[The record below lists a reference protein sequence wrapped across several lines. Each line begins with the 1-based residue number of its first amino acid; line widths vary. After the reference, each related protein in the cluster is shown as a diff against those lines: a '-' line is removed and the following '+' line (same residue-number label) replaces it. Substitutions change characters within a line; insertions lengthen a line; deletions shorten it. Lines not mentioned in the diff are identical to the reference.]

1 MIRDRDRSVLGTN
14 RLCCGVLLVECL
26 GLFCLLYMED
36 RGESTHGTAI
46 PKKSRSLDL
55 KSLYK
60 PKVRKESPEK
70 GLKRKGCHPG
80 GVDENANKR
89 KKTRKEVSLSSL
101 DNADVGHKKVV
112 DEEWQKGFGFGR
124 QDLCEQKLEP
134 KQGSSSNTG
143 LNRGSLCFDGNVHIP
158 KRRRDFVG
166 RRKFEVS
173 LAPKLAGEPSN
184 TGGHGDQIP
193 KLSSVDLKRGIES
206 SKIKLKRDFDEFKGT
221 KSKSV
226 VNSGDFSSKKSLKKD
241 RKKKAFAPDKNKVDT
256 DVKPPIESSKKSDY
270 KQKAVAPDRS
280 RVAQEVR
287 PLIDD
292 SKTSDY
298 KQRSLAPDRNKVAKE
313 VKPLIDANKISDY
326 LREDEEENLEE
337 NAARMLS
344 SRFDTNYAGFCSGSK
359 PSTLPS
365 SNGLSFLLSSSRNI
379 DSCGSKSQSGS
390 ESASVD
396 TAGRVLRPR
405 KQYNEKG
412 SSRKRRHFY
421 EISLGDLDKHWIL
434 NQRIK
439 VFWPLDQSWYHGL
452 VDNYNRETKCHH
464 IKYDDREE
472 EWINL
477 ETERF
482 KLLLLPSEVPGK
494 AGKKR
499 AVRKHK
505 SSDEQKGSLSGKERQ
520 RRDVIT
526 EDDSCGESCMDTE
539 PIISWLARSSHRFK
553 PSAFNGVKKKKSP
566 NALPST
572 SSSLLCDETVKSH
585 RCLAESSPREGKSS
599 LSRDSL
605 SEDRLGDNF
614 GRKSPLQS
622 FDCPK
627 DDKQPIV
634 YFRRRFRKPMLMS
647 PHISEDKHVKKTA
660 SCSISFDPAACG
672 LMDLRESDEERG
684 EIEGPLCYTRNA
696 GVFKIFLDTGSAT
709 SKFALKYPIQLLL
722 NDSFK
727 LENLWLFRAILL
739 LQYGTVVT
747 LWPRVHLEMLFVD
760 NAVGLRFL
768 LFEGCLMMAA
778 ALVFCVLRLFHQP
791 AEEGK
796 YIDLQLPATSI
807 RFRFSSVYGVR
818 KPLVFTFYT
827 FSRVKNSK
835 WMYLDSKL
843 QRHCLLSKQLHL
855 SECTYDNIQAL
866 QNQSSEYPITS
877 IRGNPLVKV
886 LSPILLCLLI
896 GNTMSASFPEYVTK
910 KRIRPG
916 INIMGVSRE
925 LSQAD
930 TSESSD
936 SGKRKIP
943 PFSLSF
949 AAAPTF
955 FISLHLKLLME
966 KSVAHIS
973 FCDHALVDDPE
984 VFGLMTDDCSSI
996 DDYPNRTTEF
1006 NVKKNMMTLSKDAV
1020 HDGLTCA
1027 ESDLLISPSN
1037 CSDQILSQN
1046 YQNIDLSAD
1055 RTSILDRSERPPT
1068 VQLHEWKTHH
1078 FDHSF
1083 PSNSLTDKIKGDDD
1097 SHSFLCDLSVQI
1109 PSVDQFEKPCD
1120 SDLRDAQHSS
1130 DFSWNAN
1137 GGVILSPNP
1146 TAPRSSWH
1154 RNRNNSSSF
1163 GFQSHGWSDV
1173 KGDSLHNG
1181 FSSGPKKP
1189 RTQVSYSVPIS
1200 GYDYNSRHRSH
1211 YQRQRGLPHK
1221 RIRKANEKKSLDVA
1235 RSPEKNLESLSCDAN
1250 VLITLGDKGWRES
1263 GARVVLE
1270 LFDHNEWKL
1279 SVKLAGITRYSY
1291 KAHQFLQTGST
1302 NRYTH
1307 AMMWK
1312 GGKDW
1317 ILEFPDRSQWA
1328 VFKEMHEECYNQN
1341 IRAASVKNI
1350 PIPGVVLIEENY
1362 DNESEATFVRG
1373 SKYFRQVETDIE
1385 MALNPLHVLYD
1396 LDSEDEQWIL
1406 TISEKDNGFL
1416 DGISDEMFEKT
1427 IDMFEK
1433 AAYAQQRD
1441 QFTSTEIE
1449 ELTVDVGPFCL
1460 TKIIYDY
1467 WLQKRQKKG
1476 MPLIRHFQP
1485 PLWERYQHEL
1495 REWEVAMTKNNIPI
1509 SNGCLDKGVTLEKP
1523 AMFAFCLKPRGL
1535 EVPNKGSKHRSQ
1547 KKISVSGHSNSILY
1561 EQDGF
1566 HPYGRRF
1573 NGLAYGDEKFAFP
1586 GHNYDSVDDSPLP
1599 QISPIFSPRDVGSMG
1614 YYSINNRYDR
1624 NHIPKYNRI
1633 KSRKFGSFGFH
1644 NDSHSQRI
1652 SSSGKRNGDSRWN
1665 VGYYDLAGH
1674 RQYLV
1679 DGPQRL
1685 GIDQIDGTDLYEF
1698 RMRDASGAAKHAVNL
1713 AKMKREKAQR
1723 LLYKADLAIHKA
1735 VVALMTAEA
1744 MKASEDSNGD
1754 GLETLITDEEN
1765 EIKVLEC
1772 KHGIRE

>member
-1 MIRDRDRSVLGTN
+1 
-14 RLCCGVLLVECL
+14 
-26 GLFCLLYMED
+26 MED
-36 RGESTHGTAI
+36 REESTHGTAI

-60 PKVRKESPEK
+60 PKLRKESPEK
-70 GLKRKGCHPG
+70 GLKRKGSHPG
-80 GVDENANKR
+80 GVYENTNKK

-101 DNADVGHKKVV
+101 ENADAGKKKVV
-112 DEEWQKGFGFGR
+112 DEEFQKGHASGR
-124 QDLCEQKLEP
+124 QELCEQKLEP
-134 KQGSSSNTG
+134 KQGSGINTL
-143 LNRGSLCFDGNVHIP
+143 LNKGSLCFDENVYIP

-166 RRKFEVS
+166 RRKIEVG
-173 LAPKLAGEPSN
+173 LAPKLAGESSD
-184 TGGHGDQIP
+184 TGDHGDQIL
-193 KLSSVDLKRGIES
+193 KLSSDDLDRGIES
-206 SKIKLKRDFDEFKGT
+206 SKIKHKRDFDEFKGT
-221 KSKSV
+221 KSKSAV
-226 VNSGDFSSKKSLKKD
+226 KSGDSSSKKSLKKD
-241 RKKKAFAPDKNKVDT
+241 RKLKAFAPDRNRVAT
-256 DVKPPIESSKKSDY
+256 EVKPRIDSSKTSDY
-270 KQKAVAPDRS
+270 KKKAVAPDRG
-280 RVAQEVR
+280 RVAKEAR
-287 PLIDD
+287 PVIDD

-298 KQRSLAPDRNKVAKE
+298 KQKSLAPDRNKVAKE

-326 LREDEEENLEE
+326 MREDEEENLEE

-344 SRFDTNYAGFCSGSK
+344 SRFDPNYAGFCSSSK

-365 SNGLSFLLSSSRNI
+365 SNGLSFLISSSRNI
-379 DSCGSKSQSGS
+379 DSCASKSHSGS

-412 SSRKRRHFY
+412 RSRKRRHFY

-439 VFWPLDQSWYHGL
+439 VFWPLDQIWYHGL
-452 VDNYNRETKCHH
+452 VDDYNKETKCHH
-464 IKYDDREE
+464 VKYDDREE

-499 AVRKHK
+499 AVRKNK
-505 SSDEQKGSLSGKERQ
+505 SSGQQKGSLSSKERQ
-520 RRDVIT
+520 IRDVIT
-526 EDDSCGESCMDTE
+526 ENNSCVESCMDTE

-553 PSAFNGVKKKKSP
+553 SSAFNGVKRKKNP
-566 NALPST
+566 ITLPST
-572 SSSLLCDETVKSH
+572 ASSLCNEAVKTG
-585 RCLAESSPREGKSS
+585 RPLVESSPRDGKNSF
-599 LSRDSL
+599 SRDSL
-605 SEDRLGDNF
+605 SEDKLDDNF
-614 GRKSPLQS
+614 GGKSPLQS
-622 FDCPK
+622 FNCPK
-627 DDKQPIV
+627 DDKRPIV
-634 YFRRRFRKPMLMS
+634 YFRRRFRKPTPML
-647 PHISEDKHVKKTA
+647 PHISLNKHVNTTA
-660 SCSISFDPAACG
+660 SCSISFDPEADG
-672 LMDLRESDEERG
+672 PMDVKGSNAGRG
-684 EIEGPLCYTRNA
+684 EMEGPLCYTHNG
-696 GVFKIFLDTGSAT
+696 GVLKIFLETGSAT
-709 SKFALKYPIQLLL
+709 FKFGLKYPTQSVL
-722 NDSFK
+722 NGSFK

-739 LQYGTVVT
+739 LQYGTVMS

-760 NAVGLRFL
+760 NVAGLRFL

-778 ALVFCVLRLFHQP
+778 AFVFCVLRLFHQP
-791 AEEGK
+791 AEQGK
-796 YIDLQLPATSI
+796 YIDVQLPATSI
-807 RFRFSSVYGVR
+807 RFRFSSVYGIR
-818 KPLVFTFYT
+818 KPLVFTFYN

-835 WMYLDSKL
+835 WLYLDSKL
-843 QRHCLLSKQLHL
+843 QRHCLLGKQLHL

-866 QNQSSEYPITS
+866 QNQSSDYPITS

-886 LSPILLCLLI
+886 
-896 GNTMSASFPEYVTK
+896 MQ

-925 LSQAD
+925 FSQAD
-930 TSESSD
+930 TSEYSD

-973 FCDHALVDDPE
+973 FCDHALVDDE
-984 VFGLMTDDCSSI
+984 EDFGPMTDDCSSI
-996 DDYPNRTTEF
+996 DDCSNRNAEF
-1006 NVKKNMMTLSKDAV
+1006 NVKKNMITLSKDAV
-1020 HDGLTCA
+1020 PDGLTCA
-1027 ESDLLISPSN
+1027 KSDLLISPSN
-1037 CSDQILSQN
+1037 CSDQLLSQN
-1046 YQNIDLSAD
+1046 YENIDRSAD
-1055 RTSILDRSERPPT
+1055 GTSMLDCSERRRN
-1068 VQLHEWKTHH
+1068 VQLSDWQTCH

-1083 PSNSLTDKIKGDDD
+1083 PTNSLSDKIKANDD

-1120 SDLRDAQHSS
+1120 GDLRDAQHSS

-1137 GGVILSPNP
+1137 GGVSLSPNP

-1181 FSSGPKKP
+1181 LSSGPKKP
-1189 RTQVSYSVPIS
+1189 RTQVHYSVPIS

-1235 RSPEKNLESLSCDAN
+1235 RSPEKNLEALSCGAN

-1362 DNESEATFVRG
+1362 DNEAEATFVRG
-1373 SKYFRQVETDIE
+1373 SKYFRQVETDVE

-1406 TISEKDNGFL
+1406 TIQNSEKDNGFM
-1416 DGISDEMFEKT
+1416 DGISNEMFEKT
-1427 IDMFEK
+1427 MDMFEK

-1441 QFTSTEIE
+1441 HFTPTEIE
-1449 ELTVDVGPFCL
+1449 ELTVDVGPFCV
-1460 TKIIYDY
+1460 TKIIYEY
-1467 WLQKRQKKG
+1467 WQQKRQKKG
-1476 MPLIRHFQP
+1476 MALIRHFQP

-1495 REWEVAMTKNNIPI
+1495 REWEVAVTKNNIPI
-1509 SNGCLDKGVTLEKP
+1509 SNGCLDKGVALEKP

-1547 KKISVSGHSNSILY
+1547 KKISVSGHSNNVLY

-1624 NHIPKYNRI
+1624 NHIPKYNRY

-1644 NDSHSQRI
+1644 NDSYNQRI
-1652 SSSGKRNGDSRWN
+1652 SSSGKRNGDARWN

-1674 RQYLV
+1674 RQYLL
-1679 DGPQRL
+1679 DGPHRH
-1685 GIDQIDGTDLYEF
+1685 GIDQTDGPDLYEL
-1698 RMRDASGAAKHAVNL
+1698 RVRDASGAAQHAVNI
-1713 AKMKREKAQR
+1713 ARMKRERAQR
-1723 LLYKADLAIHKA
+1723 LLYRADLAIHKA
-1735 VVALMTAEA
+1735 VVALVTAEA

-1754 GLETLITDEEN
+1754 G
-1765 EIKVLEC
+1765 
-1772 KHGIRE
+1772 

>member
-1 MIRDRDRSVLGTN
+1 
-14 RLCCGVLLVECL
+14 
-26 GLFCLLYMED
+26 MED
-36 RGESTHGTAI
+36 REESTHGTAI

-70 GLKRKGCHPG
+70 GLKRKGSHLG
-80 GVDENANKR
+80 GVHENTNKK

-101 DNADVGHKKVV
+101 ENADVGNKKVV
-112 DEEWQKGFGFGR
+112 DEECQKGLGSGW

-134 KQGSSSNTG
+134 KQGSGSNTV
-143 LNRGSLCFDGNVHIP
+143 LNRGSLCFDENVHIP

-166 RRKFEVS
+166 RRKIEVGP
-173 LAPKLAGEPSN
+173 APRLAGESSN
-184 TGGHGDQIP
+184 TGGHGEQIL
-193 KLSSVDLKRGIES
+193 KLSSNVLDRGIES
-206 SKIKLKRDFDEFKGT
+206 SKIKHKRDFDECKGT
-221 KSKSV
+221 KSKSAV
-226 VNSGDFSSKKSLKKD
+226 KSGDSSSKKSLKKD
-241 RKKKAFAPDKNKVDT
+241 RKQKAFAPDRNRVAT
-256 DVKPPIESSKKSDY
+256 EVKPPIDSSKASDY
-270 KQKAVAPDRS
+270 KQKAVAPDRR
-280 RVAQEVR
+280 RVAKEVQ

-292 SKTSDY
+292 TKTSDY
-298 KQRSLAPDRNKVAKE
+298 KQKSLAPDRNKVAKE
-313 VKPLIDANKISDY
+313 VKPLIDDNKISDY

-344 SRFDTNYAGFCSGSK
+344 SRFDPNYAGFCSSSK

-379 DSCGSKSQSGS
+379 DSWASKSQSGS

-412 SSRKRRHFY
+412 RSRRRRHFY

-439 VFWPLDQSWYHGL
+439 VFWPLDQIWYHGL
-452 VDNYNRETKCHH
+452 VDDYNKETKCHH

-499 AVRKHK
+499 AVRKNK
-505 SSDEQKGSLSGKERQ
+505 SSGQQKRSLSSKERKI
-520 RRDVIT
+520 RDVIT
-526 EDDSCGESCMDTE
+526 EDNSCGESCMDTE
-539 PIISWLARSSHRFK
+539 PIISWLARSSHRFRS
-553 PSAFNGVKKKKSP
+553 SALNGVKRKKNP
-566 NALPST
+566 ITLPST
-572 SSSLLCDETVKSH
+572 ASSLWNEAVKTR
-585 RCLAESSPREGKSS
+585 RCLAESSPRDGKSS
-599 LSRDSL
+599 LSRDSV
-605 SEDRLGDNF
+605 SDDKLGDNF

-622 FDCPK
+622 FSCPK
-627 DDKQPIV
+627 DDKRPIV
-634 YFRRRFRKPMLMS
+634 YYRRRFRKPTPMS
-647 PHISEDKHVKKTA
+647 PHISEDKHVNTTA
-660 SCSISFDPAACG
+660 SCSISFDPVAQ
-672 LMDLRESDEERG
+672 LMDVKESNDGRG
-684 EIEGPLCYTRNA
+684 EIEGPLCYLHNG
-696 GVFKIFLDTGSAT
+696 GVFNFFLETGSAT
-709 SKFALKYPIQLLL
+709 FKFDLKYPIQSVM

-760 NAVGLRFL
+760 NVAGLRFL

-778 ALVFCVLRLFHQP
+778 AFIFCVLRLFHQP
-791 AEEGK
+791 GEQGK

-807 RFRFSSVYGVR
+807 RFRFSSVYGTR
-818 KPLVFTFYT
+818 KPLVFTFYN

-886 LSPILLCLLI
+886 
-896 GNTMSASFPEYVTK
+896 MQ

-930 TSESSD
+930 TLEYSD
-936 SGKRKIP
+936 SCKRKIP
-943 PFSLSF
+943 PFSLCF

-973 FCDHALVDDPE
+973 FCDHALIDDE
-984 VFGLMTDDCSSI
+984 EDFGLMTDDCSSI
-996 DDYPNRTTEF
+996 DDCSNGNAEF
-1006 NVKKNMMTLSKDAV
+1006 NVKKNMIALSKDAV
-1020 HDGLTCA
+1020 RGGLTCA
-1027 ESDLLISPSN
+1027 EPDLLISPSN

-1046 YQNIDLSAD
+1046 YQNIDRSAD
-1055 RTSILDRSERPPT
+1055 RTSILDRSERHRS
-1068 VQLHEWKTHH
+1068 VQLPDWQTCH

-1083 PSNSLTDKIKGDDD
+1083 PSNPLSDKIKANDD
-1097 SHSFLCDLSVQI
+1097 SHTFLCDLSVQI

-1120 SDLRDAQHSS
+1120 GDLRDAQHSS
-1130 DFSWNAN
+1130 EFSWNAN

-1154 RNRNNSSSF
+1154 RNRNNFSSF
-1163 GFQSHGWSDV
+1163 GFQSPGLSDV

-1221 RIRKANEKKSLDVA
+1221 RIRKANEKKSLDA
-1235 RSPEKNLESLSCDAN
+1235 GRSPEKNLESLSCGAN

-1263 GARVVLE
+1263 GARIVLE

-1362 DNESEATFVRG
+1362 DNEAEATFVRG
-1373 SKYFRQVETDIE
+1373 SKYFRQVETDVE

-1406 TISEKDNGFL
+1406 TIQNSEKDNGFL
-1416 DGISDEMFEKT
+1416 QGISDEMFEKT

-1441 QFTSTEIE
+1441 HFSPSEIE
-1449 ELTVDVGPFCL
+1449 ELTLDVGPFCV
-1460 TKIIYDY
+1460 TKIIYEY
-1467 WLQKRQKKG
+1467 WQQKRQKKG
-1476 MPLIRHFQP
+1476 MPLIRHLQP

-1495 REWEVAMTKNNIPI
+1495 REWEVAVTKNNIPI
-1509 SNGCLDKGVTLEKP
+1509 SNGCLDKGVPLEKP

-1566 HPYGRRF
+1566 HPYGRRL

-1586 GHNYDSVDDSPLP
+1586 GHNYDYVDDSPLP
-1599 QISPIFSPRDVGSMG
+1599 QISPMFSPRDVGSMG
-1614 YYSINNRYDR
+1614 YYSINNRYER
-1624 NHIPKYNRI
+1624 NHIPKYNRH

-1644 NDSHSQRI
+1644 NDSYSQRI

-1674 RQYLV
+1674 RQYLL
-1679 DGPQRL
+1679 DGPQRH
-1685 GIDQIDGTDLYEF
+1685 GIDQIDTQLYEI
-1698 RMRDASGAAKHAVNL
+1698 RMRDTSGAAQHAVNI
-1713 AKMKREKAQR
+1713 AKMKRERAQR
-1723 LLYKADLAIHKA
+1723 LLYRADLAIHKA
-1735 VVALMTAEA
+1735 VVALVTAEA
-1744 MKASEDSNGD
+1744 MKASEDSSGD
-1754 GLETLITDEEN
+1754 G
-1765 EIKVLEC
+1765 
-1772 KHGIRE
+1772 

>member
-1 MIRDRDRSVLGTN
+1 
-14 RLCCGVLLVECL
+14 
-26 GLFCLLYMED
+26 MED
-36 RGESTHGTAI
+36 REENSHGTEI

-60 PKVRKESPEK
+60 SKVTKETPNK
-70 GLKRKGCHPG
+70 GLKRKGSHPR
-80 GVDENANKR
+80 GVDEDRIKK

-101 DNADVGHKKVV
+101 ENADVSIKKVA
-112 DEEWQKGFGFGR
+112 DEEYQKGLGSGR
-124 QDLCEQKLEP
+124 QDLCEQK
-134 KQGSSSNTG
+134 QGLSGSTG
-143 LNRGSLCFDGNVHIP
+143 LNRGSLSFDGNVHIP

-166 RRKFEVS
+166 RNKFEVGP
-173 LAPKLAGEPSN
+173 AQKLAGQPSS
-184 TGGHGDQIP
+184 TSSHGDQMP
-193 KLSSVDLKRGIES
+193 KLTSDDLDKKIDS
-206 SKIKLKRDFDEFKGT
+206 SKIKLKRDFDQFKE
-221 KSKSV
+221 SRSNSA
-226 VNSGDFSSKKSLKKD
+226 VNSGDSSLKKSRKKD
-241 RKKKAFAPDKNKVDT
+241 RK
-256 DVKPPIESSKKSDY
+256 
-270 KQKAVAPDRS
+270 QKA
-280 RVAQEVR
+280 
-287 PLIDD
+287 
-292 SKTSDY
+292 
-298 KQRSLAPDRNKVAKE
+298 LAPYRNIVAKE
-313 VKPLIDANKISDY
+313 DKPLIDGSKISDY

-344 SRFDTNYAGFCSGSK
+344 SRFDPNYAGFCSSSK

-405 KQYNEKG
+405 KQYKEKG

-421 EISLGDLDKHWIL
+421 EISLGDLDEHWIL

-439 VFWPLDQSWYHGL
+439 VFWPLDQIWYHGL
-452 VDNYNRETKCHH
+452 VDGYNNETRCHH

-477 ETERF
+477 QSERF

-499 AVRKHK
+499 AARKNR
-505 SSDEQKGSLSGKERQ
+505 SLVQQKESLSSKDRQ
-520 RRDVIT
+520 VRDAIT
-526 EDDSCGESCMDTE
+526 EEDSCGESCMDTE
-539 PIISWLARSSHRFK
+539 PIISWLSRSSLRFK
-553 PSAFNGVKKKKSP
+553 SSAFHGTKKKKTSVT
-566 NALPST
+566 LPST
-572 SSSLLCDETVKSH
+572 SSSLLCDVPVKVQ
-585 RCLAESSPREGKSS
+585 RCLAESSPREGKSN
-599 LSRDSL
+599 LSRDSV
-605 SEDRLGDNF
+605 SEDNLGDKSWK
-614 GRKSPLQS
+614 KSPLQS
-622 FDCPK
+622 FSCPK
-627 DDKQPIV
+627 DVKQPIV
-634 YFRRRFRKPMLMS
+634 YFRRRFRKPTPIL
-647 PHISEDKHVKKTA
+647 PHISEDKHDNTTA
-660 SCSISFDPAACG
+660 SCSTSIDPVVGG
-672 LMDLRESDEERG
+672 LMDAREPNDGWFET
-684 EIEGPLCYTRNA
+684 EGPLRFTHNA
-696 GVFKIFLDTGSAT
+696 GVSKFFLDTGSAAF
-709 SKFALKYPIQLLL
+709 KFDLKYPIKLVL
-722 NDSFK
+722 NDSFNS
-727 LENLWLFRAILL
+727 ENLWLFRAILL
-739 LQYGTVVT
+739 LHYGTVMT

-760 NAVGLRFL
+760 NVVGLRFL

-778 ALVFCVLRLFHQP
+778 AFVFCVLRLFHQP
-791 AEEGK
+791 VDQEM
-796 YIDLQLPATSI
+796 YIDLQLPVTSI
-807 RFRFSSVYGVR
+807 RFRFSSVYGI
-818 KPLVFTFYT
+818 KNPLVFAFYN

-843 QRHCLLSKQLHL
+843 KSHCLLSKQLHL

-877 IRGNPLVKV
+877 IRASPLVKV
-886 LSPILLCLLI
+886 
-896 GNTMSASFPEYVTK
+896 MQ
-910 KRIRPG
+910 KRTRPG

-930 TSESSD
+930 TSQSSD
-936 SGKRKIP
+936 GGKRKIP

-955 FISLHLKLLME
+955 FLSLHLKLLME
-966 KSVAHIS
+966 KSVAHLS
-973 FCDHALVDDPE
+973 FCE
-984 VFGLMTDDCSSI
+984 VEDQEDSGLMTDDCSSM
-996 DDYPNRTTEF
+996 DDCSNRNSEF

-1020 HDGLTCA
+1020 HDGLACA

-1037 CSDQILSQN
+1037 CSDRILS
-1046 YQNIDLSAD
+1046 YQNIDLTAD
-1055 RTSILDRSERPPT
+1055 RTSGLDGSERPPT
-1068 VQLHEWKTHH
+1068 VQLPEWQSRHS
-1078 FDHSF
+1078 DHSF
-1083 PSNSLTDKIKGDDD
+1083 PSNSLTDKIKADDG
-1097 SHSFLCDLSVQI
+1097 SRSFLCDLSVRI
-1109 PSVDQFEKPCD
+1109 PSADQFEKPCD
-1120 SDLRDAQHSS
+1120 GDLGDAQHSS
-1130 DFSWNAN
+1130 DLSWNIN
-1137 GGVILSPNP
+1137 GGVIRSPNP

-1163 GFQSHGWSDV
+1163 GLQSHGWSV
-1173 KGDSLHNG
+1173 AKGDSLHNG

-1189 RTQVSYSVPIS
+1189 RTQVSYSVPLS
-1200 GYDYNSRHRSH
+1200 GYEYNSRHRSH
-1211 YQRQRGLPHK
+1211 YQKQRGLPHK

-1350 PIPGVVLIEENY
+1350 PIPGVVLIEESY
-1362 DNESEATFVRG
+1362 DNESETTFIRS
-1373 SKYFRQVETDIE
+1373 SKYFRQVETDVE

-1396 LDSEDEQWIL
+1396 MDSEDEQWIL
-1406 TISEKDNGFL
+1406 TIQNSEKDNDFL
-1416 DGISDEMFEKT
+1416 DRISDEMFEKT

-1433 AAYAQQRD
+1433 AAYAQQCD
-1441 QFTSTEIE
+1441 QFTPTEIE
-1449 ELTVDVGPFCL
+1449 ELTVDVGPFCV
-1460 TKIIYDY
+1460 TKIIYEY

-1509 SNGCLDKGVTLEKP
+1509 SNGCLDKVLTLEKP

-1535 EVPNKGSKHRSQ
+1535 EVLNKGSKHRSQ

-1566 HPYGRRF
+1566 HPYGRRY
-1573 NGLAYGDEKFAFP
+1573 GLAYGDEKFAYS
-1586 GHNYDSVDDSPLP
+1586 GHNYDYVDDSPLP
-1599 QISPIFSPRDVGSMG
+1599 QTSPIFSPRDACSMG
-1614 YYSINNRYDR
+1614 YYSINNSYDR
-1624 NHIPKYNRI
+1624 NHIPKYNRH
-1633 KSRKFGSFGFH
+1633 KSRKIGSFGFH
-1644 NDSHSQRI
+1644 NDSQMSSYSQRV
-1652 SSSGKRNGDSRWN
+1652 SCSGKRNGDSRWN
-1665 VGYYDLAGH
+1665 VGYYDMAGH
-1674 RQYLV
+1674 RQYLL
-1679 DGPQRL
+1679 DGSTRH
-1685 GIDQIDGTDLYEF
+1685 GIEQIDHPDLDEL
-1698 RMRDASGAAKHAVNL
+1698 RKRDASGAAQHAANM
-1713 AKMKREKAQR
+1713 AKLKRERAQR
-1723 LLYKADLAIHKA
+1723 LLYRADLAIHKA

-1754 GLETLITDEEN
+1754 G
-1765 EIKVLEC
+1765 
-1772 KHGIRE
+1772 